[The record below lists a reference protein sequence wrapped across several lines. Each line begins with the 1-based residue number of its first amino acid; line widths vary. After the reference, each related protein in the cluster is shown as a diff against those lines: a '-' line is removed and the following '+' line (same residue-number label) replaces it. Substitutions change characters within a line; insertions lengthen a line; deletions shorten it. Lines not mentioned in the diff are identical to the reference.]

1 MTESRHLRLFVKAN
15 ADVTDAVLAQGDG
28 GAKLHEGVR
37 ELVAAGYP
45 GYSLEVTAEP
55 SAGVAALRGQLIDGT
70 ATMLADR
77 PDIVL
82 LSIADDV
89 RSLPARGA
97 TAEETVQGVRQDLVD
112 VVALIKEK
120 VGAHVLVANVST
132 IDPAD
137 STHNYH
143 GLAEDPLPLR
153 AHRLAHMLVRVSH
166 EEGISIIDVDRLL
179 AEMGAAENVESAM
192 SYSPG
197 ACAVIA
203 AEVVRILEDYGFLD
217 ERSLVGQVGAKG
229 AAR

>member
-1 MTESRHLRLFVKAN
+1 MTESRHLKLFVKAN
-15 ADVTDAVLAQGDG
+15 ADIADAVLSRADG
-28 GAKLHEGVR
+28 GAKLDEGVR

-45 GYSLEVTAEP
+45 GYSLDVTAEP
-55 SAGVAALRGQLIDGT
+55 SSGFAALRDTLVDGT
-70 ATMLADR
+70 ATMLAER
-77 PDIVL
+77 PDIVV

-89 RSLPARGA
+89 RSLPGRGVA
-97 TAEETVQGVRQDLVD
+97 AEETVQGVRQDLVD
-112 VVALIKEK
+112 VIGLVKEK

-137 STHNYH
+137 GTHNYH
-143 GLAEDPLPLR
+143 GLTEDPIPLR

-179 AEMGAAENVESAM
+179 AEMGAAHNVEAAM
-192 SYSPG
+192 SYSPA

-203 AEVVRILEDYGFLD
+203 AEVVRIVEDYGFLD

-229 AAR
+229 ASR